1 MRVAVVGGGVAGLA
15 AAHELARSGGALV
28 TLYEKEDRLG
38 GYDARTMDIVI
49 DDGSSTGPVHIDLSL
64 MVFNR
69 VTSPN
74 MVKWFEGLGVET
86 EISDMSFSVSTL
98 LNNDS
103 NARGFEWGSRNGI
116 SGLLAQKR
124 SLLSPSF
131 WRMIVEIFKFKNDA
145 IKYLEDHERNP
156 DLDHSETLG
165 QFFSSHGYSK
175 LFQDAYLIPMC
186 ACIWSC
192 PSQGVL
198 SFPAFFVLSYCRD
211 NHLLELFGRSHWH
224 TVKGCSESYVNK
236 VRGELESMGCQI
248 KMNCEVKSVSSL
260 EGGVGYKLLE
270 ADGLE
275 ETYDQIIFGVHA
287 SEALKVLGAE
297 AKHDE
302 LRILGAFQYNNSD
315 VYLHQDESFMPRS
328 SLAWSARNFLETTSR
343 GVCVTYW
350 LNLLQNIASAGPF
363 LVTLNPH
370 RVPDHVLHKWHTRHP
385 NPSVAAAKASLELN
399 HIQGT
404 RGLWFCG
411 SYQGY
416 GFHEDGV
423 KAGKAAAQGLLG
435 NKCNLLVNPKV
446 MVPSWTEAGAR
457 FLVIRFLNQYVSIGY
472 LSLIEEGGTTFSFGK
487 ACEKCHIKS
496 VL

>member
-1 MRVAVVGGGVAGLA
+1 M
-15 AAHELARSGGALV
+15 
-28 TLYEKEDRLG
+28 
-38 GYDARTMDIVI
+38 I
-49 DDGSSTGPVHIDLSL
+49 D
-64 MVFNR
+64 
-69 VTSPN
+69 
-74 MVKWFEGLGVET
+74 
-86 EISDMSFSVSTL
+86 
-98 LNNDS
+98 
-103 NARGFEWGSRNGI
+103 
-116 SGLLAQKR
+116 Q
-124 SLLSPSF
+124 
-131 WRMIVEIFKFKNDA
+131 
-145 IKYLEDHERNP
+145 
-156 DLDHSETLG
+156 
-165 QFFSSHGYSK
+165 
-175 LFQDAYLIPMC
+175 C
-186 ACIWSC
+186 
-192 PSQGVL
+192 
-198 SFPAFFVLSYCRD
+198 
-211 NHLLELFGRSHWH
+211 NHYAPWQ
-224 TVKGCSESYVNK
+224 

-472 LSLIEEGGTTFSFGK
+472 LRF
-487 ACEKCHIKS
+487 
-496 VL
+496 VLV